1 MKTLSADL
9 IAAIANHVASHE
21 PAITHF
27 GKQVAPPTALAGI
40 EYINMISQV
49 RIADAL
55 ESIAATLAGTSA
67 TDSEASVG

>member
-9 IAAIANHVASHE
+9 IAQIANHVASHE
-21 PAITHF
+21 PQITQF
-27 GKQVAPPTALAGI
+27 GKQVAPQTALAGI

-55 ESIAATLAGTSA
+55 ERIADTMQGTAS